1 MKPTDN
7 LAQYL
12 RSLFQDFADNR
23 KILEPAWERN
33 KHAYDMTPGGKV
45 DQRLGMGNKPGP
57 DKEQESWRSKS
68 VSDLSSVKAKAAKV
82 LVCDVLLVGGEVP
95 VRLKEN
101 RTLNSLAERIL
112 DEVGGAGSAEETDA
126 EAAAENSGEA
136 VSLMTRLVKEQLI
149 RADADIALK
158 HCVRD
163 AAIYGT
169 GYTRI
174 CTEQF
179 TDSAYKPTPD
189 GWAEI
194 TMKHPGLKLKHVSVW
209 DIFTDLEDHDL
220 QKNLGIFER
229 HMMSMQDVYAA
240 FGEEDG
246 MNIQGALAEL
256 SAARNP
262 DVVNA
267 SAPSK
272 DNESPHLRAINKR
285 RKTLEVIEYHGRVPA
300 RYVEG
305 LDAEYGGDASEP
317 VSRKDVEITAVVVE
331 NTLVR
336 FAVSEGEVRPYVHI
350 SWEDPVDDLRGRGIV
365 DMCSPAQQS
374 LDSIIRLIE
383 DNKKITCNAAFA
395 VKSIFFANKNE
406 QGRFYPGKT
415 IEIDA
420 SCDDVRKAIQPLSF
434 PDVSQSGF
442 DLVQLYK
449 ESGSEASMIPEIA
462 HGIAP
467 SDATT
472 AYEVSVR
479 NEKAGKYISDV
490 VRGIDDNWIEPV
502 GKFFYDWNM
511 LDPQIPEEFKGSF
524 SVQAMGFASYNDRV
538 LRMNVIKE
546 MISMALSSELLAG
559 TVDFPA
565 LLAEW
570 MKTND
575 LDAEKYMNGSEAQ
588 RQDEMMKFQQAVAE
602 KFQTLEQQF
611 QALLDELPA
620 LSEQSELDAE
630 EKRAK
635 IEKLR
640 AESQRIAAQV
650 DLDRQKETTSRA
662 KTIADIEQKNKLAN
676 LKFMGG
682 RL

>member
-1 MKPTDN
+1 MKPTEN

-12 RSLFQDFADNR
+12 RSLFKDFADNR

-33 KHAYDMTPGGKV
+33 KNAYDMNPGGKI
-45 DQRLGMGNKPGP
+45 DQRLGMGNKTGS
-57 DKEQESWRSKS
+57 DKEKDDWRSKS
-68 VSDLSSVKAKAAKV
+68 VSDLSSVKAKAGKV

-101 RTLNSLAERIL
+101 KTLNSIAERIL
-112 DEVGGAGSAEETDA
+112 NEVQIPEQAVNDEDNP
-126 EAAAENSGEA
+126 ENSSAA
-136 VSLMTRLVKEQLI
+136 VALMTRLVKEQLI

-174 CTEQF
+174 CTEHF
-179 TDSAYKPTPD
+179 TDSAYRPSPD
-189 GWAEI
+189 GWREVR
-194 TMKHPGLKLKHVSVW
+194 MEHPGLKLKHVSVW

-229 HMMSMQDVYAA
+229 HMMSLQDVYSA
-240 FGEEDG
+240 FSEDDG
-246 MNIQGALAEL
+246 MNIRDALSEL
-256 SAARNP
+256 AAARNA
-262 DVVNA
+262 DVEHN
-267 SAPSK
+267 SAQQK
-272 DNESPHLRAINKR
+272 DNESPHLRAISKR
-285 RKTLEVIEYHGRVPA
+285 KKNLEVIEFHGRVPA
-300 RYVEG
+300 RYIEG
-305 LDAEYGGDASEP
+305 LDKEYTGTERDSA
-317 VSRKDVEITAVVVE
+317 VRKDVEIIAVVVE

-336 FAVSEGEVRPYVHI
+336 FAVAENNPRPYVHI

-383 DNKKITCNAAFA
+383 DNKKVTCNAAFA

-406 QGRFYPGKT
+406 KGRFYPGKT

-420 SCDDVRKAIQPLSF
+420 SCDDVRKAIQPLTF
-434 PDVSQSGF
+434 PDVAQSGF
-442 DLVQLYK
+442 DLVQLYR

-502 GKFFYDWNM
+502 GRFFYNWNM

-546 MISMALSSELLAG
+546 MISMALSNEMLAQI
-559 TVDFPA
+559 VDFPA

-575 LDAEKYMNGSEAQ
+575 LDAEKYMNQNMAQ
-588 RQDEMMKFQQAVAE
+588 QNDVLAQFQQAVSE
-602 KFQTLEQQF
+602 KFQMIEQQF
-611 QALLDELPA
+611 NAIIQELPA
-620 LSEQSELDAE
+620 LSQQSELDAE
-630 EKRAK
+630 EKRAR

-650 DLDRQKETTSRA
+650 DLDQQKEKTARA
-662 KTIADIEQKNKLAN
+662 KTIADIEQKNKIAN
-676 LKFMGG
+676 LKLLGG
-682 RL
+682 MK